1 MFKSIKN
8 NFTFQT
14 IEYAV
19 IDVISKLFKVLFI
32 PALAYIID
40 KDILGQ
46 FSLFMAL
53 TPFVSLG
60 LGLNV
65 PNFFRHLV
73 LKKPKKIGIL
83 FSTFIFYSAIP
94 FLSAIIICLS
104 FKSYYYL
111 MAVLFSYTFN
121 ITIAYNFYLLGKDNR
136 YLYLRETLI
145 INTTIYCSILVILL
159 NFKNKLDDIYTLLFL
174 LLISSFFA
182 VSYIIY
188 RLLKLK
194 LLSLKFVSRTSLNYL
209 IKKNI
214 PLIFHGLSGFGLI
227 YSDRFFLKYYFNNDV
242 VANYTVIYSYTLI
255 FSFILISINNNAI
268 PKYYKLLES
277 RSENK
282 KLEKN
287 IIFFSLLSL
296 LLAFP
301 IYYIANYIVP
311 VNINFDFWT
320 FMIICISYFF
330 ISIYNIKINI
340 LLFEEKTVLI
350 ALLSLIALSTNLI
363 LNFIFIPNLGEI
375 GAALSTMISY
385 VLLALLYYKFTK
397 KIR

>member
-8 NFTFQT
+8 NFAFQT
-14 IEYAV
+14 IEYAL
-19 IDVISKLFKVLFI
+19 IDIVSKMFKVLFI
-32 PALAYIID
+32 PALAYLID
-40 KDILGQ
+40 KNTLGQ

-53 TPFVSLG
+53 IPFITLG

-73 LKKPKKIGIL
+73 LKKPKNIGNL

-94 FLSAIIICLS
+94 FLTAIIICLC
-104 FKSYYYL
+104 FQSYYYL
-111 MAVLFSYTFN
+111 MAVLVSFTFN
-121 ITIAYNFYLLGKDNR
+121 IGIAYNFYLLGKDNR

-145 INTTIYCSILVILL
+145 INTIIYGTILLILL
-159 NFKNKLDDIYTLLFL
+159 NIENKFNDIYTLLFL

-194 LLSLKFVSRTSLNYL
+194 LLSLKLVSRTSLNYL

-227 YSDRFFLKYYFNNDV
+227 YADRFFLKYYFNNDV

-255 FSFILISINNNAI
+255 FSFILVSINNNVI
-268 PKYYKLLES
+268 PKYYKLLEHG
-277 RSENK
+277 SEKK

-287 IIFFSLLSL
+287 IIFFSLVSL

-330 ISIYNIKINI
+330 ISIYNIKSNI
-340 LLFEEKTVLI
+340 LLFEEKTRLI
-350 ALLSLIALSTNLI
+350 ALLSLIAFSTNLI

-397 KIR
+397 K

>member
-1 MFKSIKN
+1 MLKSIKN
-8 NFTFQT
+8 KFAFQT
-14 IEYAV
+14 IEYAL
-19 IDVISKLFKVLFI
+19 IDIISKLIKVLFI
-32 PALAYIID
+32 PALAYLID

-53 TPFVSLG
+53 IPFISLG

-73 LKKPKKIGIL
+73 LKKPKKIGPL

-94 FLSAIIICLS
+94 FLITIIICLC

-111 MAVLFSYTFN
+111 MAVLVSYTFN

-145 INTTIYCSILVILL
+145 INTIIYGSILLILL
-159 NFKNKLDDIYTLLFL
+159 NFENKSNDIYTLLYL
-174 LLISSFFA
+174 LIISSFFA

-188 RLLKLK
+188 RLLKLN
-194 LLSLKFVSRTSLNYL
+194 LLSLKLVSRTSLNYL

-227 YSDRFFLKYYFNNDV
+227 YADRFFLKYYFNNDV

-255 FSFILISINNNAI
+255 FSFILVSINNNVI

-277 RSENK
+277 GGEKK

-287 IIFFSLLSL
+287 IILFSLLSL
-296 LLAFP
+296 LIAFP
-301 IYYIANYIVP
+301 VYYIANYIVP

-320 FMIICISYFF
+320 FIIICISYFF
-330 ISIYNIKINI
+330 ISIYNIKSNI
-340 LLFEEKTVLI
+340 LLFEEKTRLI
-350 ALLSLIALSTNLI
+350 ALLSLIAFSANLI

-397 KIR
+397 K

>member
-8 NFTFQT
+8 KFAFQT

-19 IDVISKLFKVLFI
+19 IDVMSKLFKVLFI
-32 PALAYIID
+32 PALAYLID
-40 KDILGQ
+40 KDVLGQ

-53 TPFVSLG
+53 IPFISLG

-73 LKKPKKIGIL
+73 LKKPKKIGPL

-94 FLSAIIICLS
+94 FLITIIICLC

-111 MAVLFSYTFN
+111 MAVLVSYTFN

-145 INTTIYCSILVILL
+145 INTIIYGSILLILL
-159 NFKNKLDDIYTLLFL
+159 NFENKSNDIYTLLYL
-174 LLISSFFA
+174 LIISSFFA

-188 RLLKLK
+188 RLLKLN
-194 LLSLKFVSRTSLNYL
+194 LLSLKLVSRTSLNYL

-227 YSDRFFLKYYFNNDV
+227 YADRFFLKYYFNNDV

-255 FSFILISINNNAI
+255 FSFILISINNNVI

-277 RSENK
+277 GGEKK

-287 IIFFSLLSL
+287 IILFSLLSL
-296 LLAFP
+296 LIAFP
-301 IYYIANYIVP
+301 VYYIANYIVP

-320 FMIICISYFF
+320 FIIICISYFF
-330 ISIYNIKINI
+330 ISIYNIKSNI
-340 LLFEEKTVLI
+340 LLFEEKTRLI
-350 ALLSLIALSTNLI
+350 ALLSLIAFSANLI

-397 KIR
+397 K